1 MKTASISQEVL
12 DGLGL
17 ALDEYD
23 LIRRHGLRD
32 PNFKGYSY
40 AESIA
45 STSAKSQRYYAGQG
59 QRLSSV
65 PLISEAPT
73 TPLLRP
79 SFLPSTPSMGLE
91 TLSIQPSIETP
102 FMTGK
107 DWARHRARADVFD
120 VPESSPS
127 ESSRQRQVPALSQ
140 SPESHSI
147 GDDVDM
153 CDVGGGDAGSPYI
166 QPVPLTARA
175 VSNASENNTPE
186 PAQPS
191 SKPTPKRKT
200 PKKRAKKVDT
210 IYRAPSR
217 RKPTTRS
224 SKPARNT
231 PADDGIG
238 EDVGGFSDDDEVE
251 NEDAC
256 FCGPGVS
263 KDYIDTMDTAI
274 SCDLEVS
281 MAFVR
286 DMLQCWDSMSEENS
300 AMVCWKHAS
309 AMATIVNFD
318 LKGRDPETTLMCL
331 PSVFRLLA

>member
-1 MKTASISQEVL
+1 MWSACYGACIVNNVAVDRMMDSRRGVSKTNELITGDWKNALTATKPASIPQEVL

-65 PLISEAPT
+65 SLISEAPI

-140 SPESHSI
+140 PPESHSI

-153 CDVGGGDAGSPYI
+153 SDVGGGDAGSPYI
-166 QPVPLTARA
+166 
-175 VSNASENNTPE
+175 
-186 PAQPS
+186 
-191 SKPTPKRKT
+191 
-200 PKKRAKKVDT
+200 
-210 IYRAPSR
+210 
-217 RKPTTRS
+217 
-224 SKPARNT
+224 
-231 PADDGIG
+231 
-238 EDVGGFSDDDEVE
+238 
-251 NEDAC
+251 
-256 FCGPGVS
+256 
-263 KDYIDTMDTAI
+263 
-274 SCDLEVS
+274 
-281 MAFVR
+281 
-286 DMLQCWDSMSEENS
+286 
-300 AMVCWKHAS
+300 
-309 AMATIVNFD
+309 
-318 LKGRDPETTLMCL
+318 
-331 PSVFRLLA
+331 